1 MKFNLEKAL
10 HGVAV
15 IHKVNGIKSHV
26 IGKSHNHIGCFILEN
41 ETGTVETVRL
51 RELQQE
57 YEMVDLKEV
66 TLTLPCPLFEPQ
78 EGMVV
83 IADNGGG
90 FVVADVD
97 YRASNHNIWMSIS
110 FNKKILKSGRCFAT
124 KEKAQAWINALEWNR
139 V

>member
-15 IHKVNGIKSHV
+15 IHNVSGVKSHV
-26 IGKSHNHIGCFILEN
+26 IGKSYNCTDCFILEN
-41 ETGTVETVRL
+41 ETGTFQTVHL

-57 YEMVDLKEV
+57 YEMDDPKEV

-78 EGMVV
+78 EGMVA
-83 IADNGGG
+83 ITDNGGG
-90 FVVADVD
+90 FVVADIG
-97 YRASNHNIWMSIS
+97 YRKSNHNIWMSIS
-110 FNKKILKSGRCFAT
+110 FNEKMLRSGRCFAT

-139 V
+139 A